1 MKTQFSHEDTKSQS
15 QLDISKKQKNSSCLG
30 AFVAGAIIVILFAA
44 AFQAT
49 AGHFALTRGIPPLQG
64 FGGFAKAKAKANSQA
79 TAGSALTSGP
89 NTPALAVQ
97 AAAGEPNK
105 PAPVLSAKAPV
116 PAPPVQAPQ
125 VQAETGAAD
134 SVAVTVNGVDINE
147 SRIEAQLKPQLAK
160 VGAQLPSAFVE
171 QYKNQLRQ
179 QVLEGMIVEQ
189 LLDGKV
195 KENNIIVTE
204 EEVVGHLEKAA
215 AQQNLSLADIK
226 EMMEARGQSFD
237 EAKQRIKKGMAYQ
250 KLMDTQWAGKINV
263 TEDDA
268 KKYYSENKTKFE
280 TPEQVR
286 ASHILIKPDTNQAT
300 AGSALTSDPNAD
312 PNQAKAKAKAKA
324 EDLLKQIKGGA
335 DFAELAKTN
344 SGDTYSAIQGGD
356 LGFFGRSQMVPAFER
371 AAFALK
377 AGQVSDVVE
386 TQFGYHIIKLTDHKD
401 ANTIPFEQA
410 KDDIVKLLTQT
421 KQAEFAEEYINSLK
435 ANAKIVYP
443 PGKEPNA
450 PAAGPATTAKPRP
463 DNKPVPEPKEKTS
476 VKKKTSVK

>member
-1 MKTQFSHEDTKSQS
+1 MLLITT
-15 QLDISKKQKNSSCLG
+15 CPLG
-30 AFVAGAIIVILFAA
+30 AVS
-44 AFQAT
+44 
-49 AGHFALTRGIPPLQG
+49 
-64 FGGFAKAKAKANSQA
+64 GG
-79 TAGSALTSGP
+79 
-89 NTPALAVQ
+89 NTPNKRSVEPNVPAKTATK
-97 AAAGEPNK
+97 EPNK
-105 PAPVLSAKAPV
+105 PTPVLSAKA
-116 PAPPVQAPQ
+116 
-125 VQAETGAAD
+125 ETGATD

-147 SRIEAQLKPQLAK
+147 SQVEAQLKPQLAK
-160 VGAQLPSAFVE
+160 VGAQLPPAFVE
-171 QYKNQLRQ
+171 QYKNQLRG

-204 EEVVGHLEKAA
+204 EEVLLHLEKAA
-215 AQQNLSLADIK
+215 AQQNLSLSDIK

-268 KKYYSENKTKFE
+268 KKYYSENKSKFE

-286 ASHILIKPDTNQAT
+286 ASHILIKPDTN
-300 AGSALTSDPNAD
+300 DPNAD

-344 SGDTYSAIQGGD
+344 SGDTYSAVQGGD

-386 TQFGYHIIKLTDHKD
+386 TQFGYHIIKLTDYKD

-421 KQAEFAEEYINSLK
+421 KQADLAEEYITSLK
-435 ANAKIVYP
+435 ANANIVYP

-450 PAAGPATTAKPRP
+450 PAASPATTAKPRP
-463 DNKPVPEPKEKTS
+463 DNKPVPEPEEKTS

>member
-1 MKTQFSHEDTKSQS
+1 M
-15 QLDISKKQKNSSCLG
+15 
-30 AFVAGAIIVILFAA
+30 AGVE
-44 AFQAT
+44 
-49 AGHFALTRGIPPLQG
+49 R
-64 FGGFAKAKAKANSQA
+64 
-79 TAGSALTSGP
+79 
-89 NTPALAVQ
+89 VD
-97 AAAGEPNK
+97 E
-105 PAPVLSAKAPV
+105 
-116 PAPPVQAPQ
+116 
-125 VQAETGAAD
+125 
-134 SVAVTVNGVDINE
+134 VAVTVNGVNINE
-147 SRIEAQLKPQLAK
+147 SQIEAQLKPQLAK
-160 VGAQLPSAFVE
+160 VGAQLPPTFVE
-171 QYKNQLRQ
+171 QYKNQLRG

-204 EEVVGHLEKAA
+204 EEVVEHLEKAA
-215 AQQNLSLADIK
+215 AQQNLSLDDIK

-286 ASHILIKPDTNQAT
+286 ASHILIKPNTN
-300 AGSALTSDPNAD
+300 DPNAD

-324 EDLLKQIKGGA
+324 EDLLKQIKSGA
-335 DFAELAKTN
+335 DFAELAKTD
-344 SGDTYSAIQGGD
+344 SGDTYSAVQGGD
-356 LGFFGRSQMVPAFER
+356 LGFFGKSQMVPAFER

-377 AGQVSDVVE
+377 TGQVSDVVE

-410 KDDIVKLLTQT
+410 KKDIVEMLAQTQ
-421 KQAEFAEEYINSLK
+421 KADFAEKYIESLK
-435 ANAKIVYP
+435 ADAKIIYP

-450 PAAGPATTAKPRP
+450 PAAGPLRPRSEASPATTAPPRP
-463 DNKPVPEPKEKTS
+463 KPTKQPDDKT
-476 VKKKTSVK
+476 KIE

>member
-1 MKTQFSHEDTKSQS
+1 MKTC
-15 QLDISKKQKNSSCLG
+15 ISRQPAYPKACPSGRTLQI
-30 AFVAGAIIVILFAA
+30 AITAACFVILLTACRPKSVPTEPVPAKPQPAA
-44 AFQAT
+44 
-49 AGHFALTRGIPPLQG
+49 
-64 FGGFAKAKAKANSQA
+64 
-79 TAGSALTSGP
+79 
-89 NTPALAVQ
+89 
-97 AAAGEPNK
+97 EPNK
-105 PAPVLSAKAPV
+105 PAEP
-116 PAPPVQAPQ
+116 
-125 VQAETGAAD
+125 AAD
-134 SVAVTVNGVDINE
+134 SSALQRLPSDGVAVTVNGVDIKE
-147 SRIEAQLKPQLAK
+147 SQIETQLKPQLQKMA
-160 VGAQLPSAFVE
+160 AQLPPTFIE
-171 QYKNQLRQ
+171 QYKKQLRQ
-179 QVLEGMIVEQ
+179 QILEGMIVEQ

-204 EEVVGHLEKAA
+204 EEAVGHLEKAA
-215 AQQNLSLADIK
+215 AQQNLSLSDIK

-250 KLMDTQWAGKINV
+250 KFMEAQWTGKINV

-286 ASHILIKPDTNQAT
+286 ASHILIKPNTNQAT
-300 AGSALTSDPNAD
+300 AVSTLTSDPNAD

-344 SGDTYSAIQGGD
+344 SDCPSAKQGGD
-356 LGFFGRSQMVPAFER
+356 LDFFGRGQMVPAFER

-377 AGQVSDVVE
+377 PGQVSDVVE

-421 KQAEFAEEYINSLK
+421 KQAEFAEEYVKSLEAD
-435 ANAKIVYP
+435 ANIVYP

-450 PAAGPATTAKPRP
+450 PAAGPATTAPPRP
-463 DNKPVPEPKEKTS
+463 DNKPAPEPEEKTS